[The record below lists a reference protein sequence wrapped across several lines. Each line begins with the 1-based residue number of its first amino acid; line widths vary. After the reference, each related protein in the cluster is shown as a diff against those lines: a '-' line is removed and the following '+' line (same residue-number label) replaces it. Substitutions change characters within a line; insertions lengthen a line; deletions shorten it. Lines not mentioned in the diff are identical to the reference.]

1 MNESPIGPGEGVRHL
16 LVFMR
21 ICVYIWR
28 QGHRGNCRSS
38 ASHFKHSPS
47 GPWPPS
53 TLHLCL
59 SLSLCGC
66 YGLNRN
72 FNSPLVTAPINGH
85 DSKSSRG
92 HALVPAQNLNCEYIC
107 HPPSPRERDVGKR
120 KQREM
125 EGEERKVALRI
136 FEEIKGGLRFVNQVN

>member
-1 MNESPIGPGEGVRHL
+1 MNESPIGPGEGISWCLCAFVYIYGDKDTAATVGRRRHIL
-16 LVFMR
+16 NILPR
-21 ICVYIWR
+21 DHDLRPPSICV
-28 QGHRGNCRSS
+28 
-38 ASHFKHSPS
+38 
-47 GPWPPS
+47 
-53 TLHLCL
+53 